1 MIPREREAR
10 PPAQP
15 PESDAAPGPDSP
27 IPSSN
32 GLGIEP
38 ALISD
43 RAPAGVQEIVGLSAG
58 LKAVMRQIEVVA
70 ETGATVLLLGETGT
84 GKEVFAQA
92 IHALSSRRERP
103 FSKLNCAAIPLG
115 LLESE
120 LFGHEKGAFTG
131 AIARKVGRFE
141 AANGGTLLLDEVGD
155 IPQELQPKLLRVL
168 QEQQFERLGGNRVL
182 QVDVRLVA
190 ATSLDLLEMV
200 RERRFRSDLYYRLNV
215 FPIRVPALR
224 ERAEDIPILT
234 WHFMQRAAHKL
245 GKLVTVIPEH
255 VMEALCSYSW
265 PGNIRELSNF
275 IERAV
280 ILSDS
285 EVLHAPLVELQTPVP
300 PPLLHTDVPPEGSAK
315 LEDFERA
322 HILDALRVSGGVVGG
337 PHGAAE
343 RLGLKRTTLIYKMH
357 KLGIARRPKGVDP
370 LK

>member
-1 MIPREREAR
+1 MIPREIEAR

-38 ALISD
+38 ALSSD
-43 RAPAGVQEIVGLSAG
+43 RAPASVQEIVGLSAG

-84 GKEVFAQA
+84 GKELFAQA
-92 IHALSSRRERP
+92 IHELSSRRERP

-131 AIARKVGRFE
+131 AIARKIGRFE

-234 WHFMQRAAHKL
+234 RH
-245 GKLVTVIPEH
+245 
-255 VMEALCSYSW
+255 
-265 PGNIRELSNF
+265 
-275 IERAV
+275 
-280 ILSDS
+280 
-285 EVLHAPLVELQTPVP
+285 
-300 PPLLHTDVPPEGSAK
+300 
-315 LEDFERA
+315 
-322 HILDALRVSGGVVGG
+322 
-337 PHGAAE
+337 
-343 RLGLKRTTLIYKMH
+343 
-357 KLGIARRPKGVDP
+357 
-370 LK
+370 